1 MKEVNAEGSM
11 MKPSSTE
18 IKGLIVRKPFI
29 DLILSGRKRYEIRKT
44 STRFRGKIA
53 LVWRGKAYGTVW
65 LTNVLQKPVNE
76 LNFLEDAEK
85 WFLRRYSKGLTH
97 LFLWELK
104 DPVKFI
110 EPVPIFRRGAQTWI
124 RLTEEEKKR
133 ILEAEER
140 ATKGSR

>member
-53 LVWRGKAYGTVW
+53 LVWRGRAYGTVR
-65 LTNVLQKPVNE
+65 LTDVLRKPIEE
-76 LNFLEDAEK
+76 LDFLEPSERR
-85 WFLRRYSKGLTH
+85 FLERYSKGLTH
-97 LFLWELK
+97 LFLWELR
-104 DPVKFI
+104 DPVRFI

-140 ATKGSR
+140 AIKGNR